1 MNNLQVK
8 VLMMGGRRCGKTSVL
23 AAMKQNFDEQCEKM
37 GLIASYK
44 DINTLDVLEEKR
56 EEINDYFRG
65 SENRTFSPDSNPTED
80 MTTYSMSISF
90 KDKRGEIDIEFTD
103 FPGEWLSTKN
113 GTGYREK
120 LVDLM
125 KETQVIIVAID
136 IPHLMEEKGDYNE
149 KRNLCHKTSEM
160 IKHALEDLKDEPSY
174 IKKML
179 LFVPLKCERYL
190 NDGKMDE
197 VCKKTEEAYS
207 SLISY
212 AQQYKMKYEVAVTP
226 IFTLGGAEF
235 SYFERD
241 DETKRILL
249 NKEYKTPEKAVYSFP
264 DMSVRNPSPKYCEQP
279 LIYLLA
285 YLMFYAAG
293 LEHIIYEG
301 KNPWEKLGTKFLQW
315 LRNEANMDSLI
326 EKLRDISKYLK
337 KTGDGY
343 HIIQDPMKF

>member
-37 GLIASYK
+37 GLNATYK
-44 DINTLDVLEEKR
+44 GMGTLEVLEEKR

-80 MTTYSMSISF
+80 MTTYSMSIDL
-90 KDKRGEIDIEFTD
+90 KDKKGGVDIEFTD

-136 IPHLMEEKGDYNE
+136 TPHLMEEEGDYNE

-160 IKHALEDLKDEPSY
+160 IKLALAELKDESSY
-174 IKKML
+174 IKMV

-212 AQQYKMKYEVAVTP
+212 LQQYKMEYEVAVTP
-226 IFTLGGAEF
+226 IFTFGGAEF

-264 DMSVRNPSPKYCEQP
+264 DMSVRKPSPKYCEQP
-279 LIYLLA
+279 LIYLLE
-285 YLMFYAAG
+285 YLMFLAAYKKHREDIDARL
-293 LEHIIYEG
+293 LEKVIRKIG
-301 KNPWEKLGTKFLQW
+301 GW
-315 LRNEANMDSLI
+315 LLNEATVESYED
-326 EKLRDISKYLK
+326 KWVDISTYLK

-343 HIIQDPMKF
+343 HIIQNPMKF

>member
-1 MNNLQVK
+1 MSNLQVK

-23 AAMKQNFDEQCEKM
+23 AAMKQNFDEQCGKM

-65 SENRTFSPDSNPTED
+65 SDNRTFSPDSNPTED
-80 MTTYSMSISF
+80 MTTYSMSIGL
-90 KDKRGEIDIEFTD
+90 KDKIGGVDIEFTD
-103 FPGEWLSTKN
+103 FPGEWLSAKN

-120 LVDLM
+120 LVGLM
-125 KETQVIIVAID
+125 KETQVLIVAID
-136 IPHLMEEKGDYNE
+136 TPHLMEEEGDYNE

-160 IKHALEDLKDEPSY
+160 IKHALEDLKDESSY
-174 IKKML
+174 IKMV

-212 AQQYKMKYEVAVTP
+212 LQQNKMKYEVAVTP

-241 DETKRILL
+241 GETKRILL
-249 NKEYKTPEKAVYSFP
+249 NKEYKTPEKAIYSFP
-264 DMSVRNPSPKYCEQP
+264 DMSVRKPSPKYCEQP
-279 LIYLLA
+279 LIYLLE
-285 YLMFYAAG
+285 YLMNLAAYNEWAKYQKETWMG
-293 LEHIIYEG
+293 KAII
-301 KNPWEKLGTKFLQW
+301 KLNGW
-315 LRNEANMDSLI
+315 LFNVATMESFIDKRC
-326 EKLRDISKYLK
+326 DILDYLK